1 MFVERLWKNVY
12 FKVVRCVFSQ
22 FSRQAIRKLFAYH
35 NTRSLFASLRGTS
48 SHRSCSSSQHQILPC
63 GRADFVYSLRRA
75 LNQVDKLKGR
85 GDQAIAIDRIKCA
98 ALTCKYPLEQFLAKI
113 QKYEKSLGLGK
124 SVAKVRDAGRKI
136 QYALGRRDEANMLR
150 NYLNL
155 HIGTI
160 NMLMLQEGLERLD
173 VASEKSEKNQ
183 EETKDGIKV
192 CSRELKGVKGSV
204 EAQVLAVRENNSIL
218 QKLFCM
224 VSGEIAA
231 PLKTLSQTVAK
242 VW

>member
-1 MFVERLWKNVY
+1 MTFFEIL
-12 FKVVRCVFSQ
+12 SP
-22 FSRQAIRKLFAYH
+22 S
-35 NTRSLFASLRGTS
+35 TRSLFASLRGTS
-48 SHRSCSSSQHQILPC
+48 SHRSCLSAQHQILPC
-63 GRADFVYSLRRA
+63 GRADFVYSLKLA
-75 LNQVDKLKGR
+75 LSQVDKLRGR
-85 GDQAIAIDRIKCA
+85 GDQAIAIEQIKCA
-98 ALTCKYPLEQFLAKI
+98 ALTCSYPVEEFLAKI

-124 SVAKVRDAGRKI
+124 SVDKVRDAGRKV
-136 QYALGRRDEANMLR
+136 QYAFGKKDEANRLR

-183 EETKDGIKV
+183 EETKDGIDS
-192 CSRELKGVKGSV
+192 CSRELKDVKGNV
-204 EAQVLAVRENNSIL
+204 EAQVLAVRENKSMI
-218 QKLFCM
+218 QKLFWM